1 MYTYTSDYDSSN
13 VSIPTGVMISSEL
26 LESETK
32 LTRKSKISVPTTAD
46 SMSSLCGV
54 LFPCR
59 VVIQDLLVSSSM
71 NNSHAFENTIGASP
85 DIIFTSSPEFFMIF
99 LILAKGNE
107 WGPDLPV
114 MPPHIINL
122 EYLPGCL
129 IFFERSNFV
138 LSSYRSYETYKVFH
152 FM

>member
-1 MYTYTSDYDSSN
+1 
-13 VSIPTGVMISSEL
+13 
-26 LESETK
+26 
-32 LTRKSKISVPTTAD
+32 
-46 SMSSLCGV
+46 MSSLSSV
-54 LFPCR
+54 LHFPCW

-71 NNSHAFENTIGASP
+71 NNSDAFENTIGASP

-99 LILAKGNE
+99 LILTKGNE

-114 MPPHIINL
+114 MSPHIINL

-129 IFFERSNFV
+129 ICFERSNFV
-138 LSSYRSYETYKVFH
+138 LSSYRSYETYNVFH